1 MLRTKV
7 RKLFDNYQ
15 QRTNISRNGAN
26 IWLSRKLNCHI
37 QECHIGYFNEDMW
50 RIRNHHNRN

>member
-1 MLRTKV
+1 M
-7 RKLFDNYQ
+7 
-15 QRTNISRNGAN
+15 SRNGAN